1 MPITFRSERKK
12 MLKHMYYDMCD
23 SWLEEAEKNPL
34 ISPEKRTE
42 MQMDVKEWKVE
53 FKELIESL

>member
-1 MPITFRSERKK
+1 

-34 ISPEKRTE
+34 ISTEKRTE